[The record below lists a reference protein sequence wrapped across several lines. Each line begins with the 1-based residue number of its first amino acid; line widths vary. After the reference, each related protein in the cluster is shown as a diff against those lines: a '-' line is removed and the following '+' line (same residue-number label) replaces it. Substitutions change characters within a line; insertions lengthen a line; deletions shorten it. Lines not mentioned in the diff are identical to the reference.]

1 MRVHV
6 GREIIWSQVIGI
18 AHMCVRVTVRVNNI
32 KYIQRR
38 SSVLDFKITLLN
50 LGALSADTLS
60 SAQTEMKV

>member
-1 MRVHV
+1 MWVEKSFDHRSL
-6 GREIIWSQVIGI
+6 ESLT
-18 AHMCVRVTVRVNNI
+18 CVCVCVTVRVNNI

>member
-18 AHMCVRVTVRVNNI
+18 AHMFVRVTVRVNNI